1 LLEGMNM
8 ARVLVLDTD
17 PMAGE
22 FYADELKVS
31 GHCTW
36 HAETTL
42 DALRVLTEI
51 DIDVLI
57 SDAGLE
63 GWKDGDLIE
72 KVALTSPNTEII
84 LVADEDSYDV
94 AKTALVAGI
103 HDFIEG
109 IPTGTELRA
118 IVAGATSACRLRS
131 PLHSTDS
138 LYHLQNSALEL
149 AYGRCDHGQPNK
161 GSCLQCSMELLAKVT
176 EHEKERMRELAAL
189 ESDCFDDKMDSTE
202 WPEVI
207 ADRIRRLN

>member
-1 LLEGMNM
+1 M

-22 FYADELKVS
+22 FYAEELKVG

-42 DALRVLTEI
+42 DALRVLSEI
-51 DIDVLI
+51 DIDVMI

-72 KVALTSPNTEII
+72 KVALTSPNTEIVLI
-84 LVADEDSYDV
+84 ADEESYEV
-94 AKTALVAGI
+94 AKTALVAGA

-118 IVAGATSACRLRS
+118 IVSGATTANRLRS

-138 LYHLQNSALEL
+138 LYHLQNSALDL
-149 AYGRCDHGQPNK
+149 TYGRCDHGQPNK
-161 GSCLQCSMELLAKVT
+161 GSCMECSMEILNQVTMHAKD
-176 EHEKERMRELAAL
+176 RMRELAAL
-189 ESDCFDDKMDSTE
+189 ESDCFEEKVDAED
-202 WPEVI
+202 WPEAI

>member
-1 LLEGMNM
+1 MDM
-8 ARVLVLDTD
+8 VRVLVLDKD
-17 PMAGE
+17 PLAGE
-22 FYADELKVS
+22 FYSGELKVG

-42 DALRVLTEI
+42 DALRVLAEI
-51 DIDVLI
+51 DIDVMI
-57 SDAGLE
+57 SDASIE

-72 KVALTSPNTEII
+72 KVALTSPNTEIV
-84 LVADEDSYDV
+84 LVADEDSYDI
-94 AKTALVAGI
+94 AKTAMVAGI

-118 IVAGATSACRLRS
+118 IVAGATSVCRLRS

-138 LYHLQNSALEL
+138 LYHLQNSAMEL

-161 GSCLQCSMELLAKVT
+161 GSCIQCSMEMLSKVT
-176 EHEKERMRELAAL
+176 NQEKERMRELAAL
-189 ESDCFDDKMDSTE
+189 ESDCFEDKVDNNE
-202 WPEVI
+202 WPEAI